1 MVRFVNGVP
10 QDIYLSAHDGGSAYT
25 YSALPSQGGR
35 AITYIANGTHANYA
49 TPGEHQHDLPLL
61 DDYTDAGPLWD
72 VTLNFRGYW
81 FDNSTQTFAVANGVD
96 VGGEVEA
103 SEGVGWLDFAG
114 HWGDQQYDL
123 FVEGQYCVTTTES
136 TDRQVSAPTHVKPS
150 ANAKIVITGPI
161 AKNLGRTAVCQ
172 HESSCT
178 VQTSV

>member
-49 TPGEHQHDLPLL
+49 TSGEHQHDLPLL
-61 DDYTDAGPLWD
+61 DDYTDAGLLWD
-72 VTLNFRGYW
+72 VTLNYRGYW
-81 FDNSTQTFAVANGVD
+81 FDNSTQTFAVANGAD

-123 FVEGQYCVTTTES
+123 FVEGQYCVTTTECKYV
-136 TDRQVSAPTHVKPS
+136 DGPTGERSDICP
-150 ANAKIVITGPI
+150 AF
-161 AKNLGRTAVCQ
+161 CQ
-172 HESSCT
+172 C
-178 VQTSV
+178 